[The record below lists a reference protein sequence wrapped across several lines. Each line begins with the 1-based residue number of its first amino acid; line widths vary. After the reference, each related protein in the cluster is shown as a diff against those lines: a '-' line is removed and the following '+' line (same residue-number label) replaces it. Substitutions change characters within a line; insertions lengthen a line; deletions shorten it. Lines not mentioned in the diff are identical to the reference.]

1 MPVITD
7 LRKSLT
13 EYPPVL
19 AVVGATDLAVEQVR
33 KAAADPAALQAE
45 VGTRLTKAA
54 NEVEKAV
61 SGIDSASVQAFVSK
75 NLDPKVLRETAR
87 QAPAL
92 VVARALEVA
101 GELETGYEQLAARGK
116 ALVHRIENQKPTQDL
131 VKQGKATLS
140 RTRAAVTTGRK
151 AVASTEREVEQ
162 EVVTEAKAARRAV
175 KRTAT
180 SARRSTAAV
189 ESASKGAVTSARKT
203 AAKTVK
209 AAEAAA
215 EKIGD

>member
-1 MPVITD
+1 MPVINE

-45 VGTRLTKAA
+45 VGSRLSKAA

-61 SGIDSASVQAFVSK
+61 SGIDSSSVQAFVSK

-101 GELETGYEQLAARGK
+101 GELETGYEHLAARGK
-116 ALVHRIENQKPTQDL
+116 ALVHRIEKQKPTQEL
-131 VKQGKATLS
+131 VTQGRATLS

-151 AVASTEREVEQ
+151 AVDKTEREVGT
-162 EVVTEAKAARRAV
+162 EVRAARKAV
-175 KRTAT
+175 TRTTAT
-180 SARRSTAAV
+180 ARRS
-189 ESASKGAVTSARKT
+189 SASTASAAKGAVTSNRKT
-203 AAKTVK
+203 AAKTAK
-209 AAEAAA
+209 AAQAAA
-215 EKIGD
+215 KKVGD

>member
-45 VGTRLTKAA
+45 VGNRLTKAA

-75 NLDPKVLRETAR
+75 NLDPKTLRETAR

-101 GELETGYEQLAARGK
+101 GELETGYEHLAARGK
-116 ALVHRIENQKPTQDL
+116 ALVHRIEKQKPTQDL
-131 VKQGKATLS
+131 VTQGKATLR

-151 AVASTEREVEQ
+151 AIDTAEREVEH
-162 EVVTEAKAARRAV
+162 EVVTEVKAARRAA
-175 KRTAT
+175 KRTTAT
-180 SARRSTAAV
+180 ARR
-189 ESASKGAVTSARKT
+189 ESAATASAAKGAVTSARRT
-203 AAKTVK
+203 TSRTVK

-215 EKIGD
+215 KKVGD